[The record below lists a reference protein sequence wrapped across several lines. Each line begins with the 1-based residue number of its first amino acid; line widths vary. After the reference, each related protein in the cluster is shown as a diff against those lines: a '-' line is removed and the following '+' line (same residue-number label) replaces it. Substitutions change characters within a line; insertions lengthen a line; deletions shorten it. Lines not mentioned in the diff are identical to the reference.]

1 MNIAYFLLPKHSVA
15 YLYDDCTFRQGLE
28 KMRHHGYTAIPVIS
42 RDGKYV
48 GTVSEGDFLWQLL
61 SKDCETLTAY
71 SMKDMER
78 LQVRDILRGNS
89 YPPVRITVTMEELL
103 HSAMNQNFIP
113 VVDDLG
119 NFTGSSPEK
128 TSSATL
134 RSRRMRRSRCL
145 CGRSYK
151 PTGRRRGTAP
161 PPFFSPAFIPSYHP
175 GSICAPGLAGPRP
188 GGHSRHIARKGV
200 QKIESLPR
208 LERGL
213 RRQHGPHAGA
223 AALGPGPPAGPSS
236 GRRPVPWSH
245 PPDAAWP
252 GSLTGRMC
260 SISTPTGSPDRATS
274 TAPVVW
280 LRLKWTSGKSGK

>member
-119 NFTGSSPEK
+119 NFTGIVTRKDIIRYFAEQK
-128 TSSATL
+128 DAGGA
-134 RSRRMRRSRCL
+134 RCL

-151 PTGRRRGTAP
+151 PTGRRRGSARRL
-161 PPFFSPAFIPSYHP
+161 FSPPLLSHHLIQGVFAH
-175 GSICAPGLAGPRP
+175 LAWR
-188 GGHSRHIARKGV
+188 
-200 QKIESLPR
+200 
-208 LERGL
+208 
-213 RRQHGPHAGA
+213 
-223 AALGPGPPAGPSS
+223 
-236 GRRPVPWSH
+236 
-245 PPDAAWP
+245 
-252 GSLTGRMC
+252 
-260 SISTPTGSPDRATS
+260 
-274 TAPVVW
+274 APVRVA
-280 LRLKWTSGKSGK
+280 TPAT

>member
-89 YPPVRITVTMEELL
+89 
-103 HSAMNQNFIP
+103 AMNQNFIP

-119 NFTGSSPEK
+119 NFTGIV
-128 TSSATL
+128 T
-134 RSRRMRRSRCL
+134 
-145 CGRSYK
+145 
-151 PTGRRRGTAP
+151 
-161 PPFFSPAFIPSYHP
+161 
-175 GSICAPGLAGPRP
+175 
-188 GGHSRHIARKGV
+188 RKDIIRYFAE
-200 QKIESLPR
+200 QK
-208 LERGL
+208 
-213 RRQHGPHAGA
+213 
-223 AALGPGPPAGPSS
+223 
-236 GRRPVPWSH
+236 
-245 PPDAAWP
+245 DAAEP
-252 GSLTGRMC
+252 L
-260 SISTPTGSPDRATS
+260 P
-274 TAPVVW
+274 
-280 LRLKWTSGKSGK
+280 LRKIV